1 MDQRIDKREI
11 YDHFAELK
19 KQTQALVESMD
30 VLQNQMNAVL
40 EENAELSIENEHLH
54 QVLKEQRN
62 KQGQNGSQ
70 LTPSRQN
77 LQKLYKQG
85 FHVCNE
91 YYGKRLEDHES
102 CTFCLETIFRD
113 RARDQQTDSA
123 GK

>member
-1 MDQRIDKREI
+1 M
-11 YDHFAELK
+11 
-19 KQTQALVESMD
+19 
-30 VLQNQMNAVL
+30 
-40 EENAELSIENEHLH
+40 
-54 QVLKEQRN
+54 LKEQRT
-62 KQGQNGSQ
+62 KSAHDGSQ

-77 LQKLYKQG
+77 LQKLYKEG

-113 RARDQQTDSA
+113 RAHDDQHTAA

>member
-1 MDQRIDKREI
+1 MDQRINKREI
-11 YDHFAELK
+11 YDHFAELE
-19 KQTQALVESMD
+19 KQTQALVDSMD
-30 VLQNQMNAVL
+30 VLQNQINAVL

-54 QVLKEQRN
+54 QVLKEKRGNQTS
-62 KQGQNGSQ
+62 GTH

-113 RARDQQTDSA
+113 QAQDKSM